1 MDLALFDFDG
11 TITTVETFPIFMRR
25 AVPRARL
32 AIGTCV
38 LAPWL
43 VGYRSGAVSG
53 KTVRAAMVRVGLRG
67 VPETRARDA
76 GRRFAQ
82 EFLPDVIRSQ
92 ASERIAWHKT
102 RGDTVVIVSAAL
114 DLYLSEWAHPRGID
128 VVCSRLEAKDGLL
141 TGRYHGGDCCGPE
154 KVARIRARYDLK
166 RYAQIFAYGDTVED
180 REMLRLAN
188 HSFYRWQAQA
198 I

>member
-11 TITTVETFPIFMRR
+11 TITTVETFPVFMRR
-25 AVPRARL
+25 VVPGARL
-32 AIGTCV
+32 AVGACV

-43 VGYRSGAVSG
+43 IGYRAGAVSG
-53 KTVRAAMVRVGLRG
+53 KTIRAAMVQVGLRG
-67 VPETRARDA
+67 FPETKARDA
-76 GRRFAQ
+76 GRRFAE
-82 EFLPDVIRSQ
+82 EFLRDVIRPH
-92 ASERIAWHKT
+92 ASERIDWHKA

-128 VVCSRLEAKDGLL
+128 VVCSRLEAKNGLL
-141 TGRYHGGDCCGPE
+141 TGRYSGGDCCGPE
-154 KVARIRARYDLK
+154 KVARIRARYDLG

-180 REMLRLAN
+180 KEMLSLAN
-188 HSFYRWQAQA
+188 HSYYRWQAQA

>member
-32 AIGTCV
+32 AIGACV

-67 VPETRARDA
+67 VPDTTARDA
-76 GRRFAQ
+76 GRRFAE
-82 EFLPDVIRSQ
+82 EFLPGVIRPQ
-92 ASERIAWHKT
+92 ASERIDWHKA
-102 RGDTVVIVSAAL
+102 RGDAVVIVSAAL
-114 DLYLSEWAHPRGID
+114 DLYLAEWARARGID
-128 VVCSRLEAKDGLL
+128 VVCSRLEAKNGVL

-154 KVARIRARYDLK
+154 KVTRIRARYDLG
-166 RYAQIFAYGDTVED
+166 RYARIFAYGDTIED

-188 HSFYRWQAQA
+188 HRYYRWQAQV